1 MLIAENGNRIL
12 DLELIFKHNK
22 ARLKL
27 ERLKPI
33 TTKEEML
40 RVLKERRRSVAFVN
54 FSGKEKNINRT
65 AFFVDLSVLEGD
77 IDSRWGIGFHI
88 FVNWQT
94 DQEFLSKIGNFS
106 LAKNGKITLD
116 GKANIDCLDSAFMV
130 NKLPLIFTYYLE
142 GFVDRSTEYE
152 AEVIRREQNK
162 PKIILDTDDDKE
174 YLENTIF

>member
-1 MLIAENGNRIL
+1 MLKAENGNRIL

-33 TTKEEML
+33 VTKEEML
-40 RVLKERRRSVAFVN
+40 RVLKERRRSVAFIN
-54 FSGKEKNINRT
+54 FSGKEKGVNKA
-65 AFFVDLSVLEGD
+65 AFFVDLSVMEGD

-116 GKANIDCLDSAFMV
+116 SKANIDCLDSSFMI
-130 NKLPLIFTYYLE
+130 NKLPLLFAYYLKD
-142 GFVDRSTEYE
+142 FVDRSTEYE
-152 AEVIRREQNK
+152 AEVIRREQKK
-162 PKIILDTDDDKE
+162 PKIDLGDYDDKE
-174 YLENTIF
+174 FLENTIF

>member
-1 MLIAENGNRIL
+1 MLKAENGNRIL

-33 TTKEEML
+33 ATRDEML
-40 RVLKERRRSVAFVN
+40 KVMKERRRGVAFIN
-54 FSGKEKNINRT
+54 FSDKT
-65 AFFVDLSVLEGD
+65 AFFVDLNVVEGN
-77 IDSRWGIGFHI
+77 IDSNWGIGFHI

-94 DQEFLSKIGNFS
+94 DQEFLTKLGNFA

-116 GKANIDCLDSAFMV
+116 SKANIDCLDSSFMV
-130 NKLPLIFTYYLE
+130 NKLPLLFAYYLKD
-142 GFVDRSTEYE
+142 FIDRSVEYE

-162 PKIILDTDDDKE
+162 PKIDLGDYDDKE
-174 YLENTIF
+174 FLENTIY